1 MKRPVILAMSHKSIG
16 WSDDILKEWEA
27 LVSKSS

>member
-1 MKRPVILAMSHKSIG
+1 VILAMSHKSIG
-16 WSDDILKEWEA
+16 WSDDIFKEWEA